1 MEVTYTD
8 FVFQTDSEIVQNEI
22 KKENY
27 LIEYNNEALEKKL
40 CVIYF
45 SSNNI
50 YYPNTEENFKRK
62 IVEQNYYEM
71 YQTRINSAYKHIFV
85 RDIYKQWY
93 IEGINSRICTPELL
107 LEFLQKETQGYAII
121 TIGSSAGGYAAVL
134 YGSLLLAKRVIS
146 FNGQFE
152 IKSLLK
158 TSNRQTDPLLFKYSE
173 TSLASYFDL
182 KNFIKSNTRIYYF
195 SSLRSKWDNQ
205 QYKYIK
211 DIKSIKPILF
221 KTTHHGIPF
230 PKSALPIVIN
240 LDSNEL
246 DNLTNK
252 IYNSLWFSIRLSGL
266 KKTSFELY
274 KQAINKYNNTINKM
288 LK

>member
-8 FVFQTDSEIVQNEI
+8 FVFQTDSEIVQNEF

-62 IVEQNYYEM
+62 IVEQNFYEM

-107 LEFLQKETQGYAII
+107 FEFLQKETQGYAII

-134 YGSLLLAKRVIS
+134 YGSLLSAERVFS

-158 TSNRQTDPLLFKYSE
+158 TSNKQTDPLLFRNSE
-173 TSLASYFDL
+173 SALACYFDL
-182 KNFIKSNTRIYYF
+182 KNFIKEAHVIYYF
-195 SSLRSKWDNQ
+195 SSMGSEWDNL
-205 QYKYIK
+205 QYEHIK
-211 DIKSIKPILF
+211 DTQSVKPILF
-221 KTTHHGIPF
+221 KTAHHGVPF
-230 PKSALPIVIN
+230 VKSALPIVIN
-240 LDSNEL
+240 FESKDL
-246 DNLTNK
+246 DNLVGKKLNP
-252 IYNSLWFSIRLSGL
+252 LWFSIRMAGL
-266 KKTSFELY
+266 KKTFSSIYVKLI
-274 KQAINKYNNTINKM
+274 KKRKW
-288 LK
+288 L

>member
-8 FVFQTDSEIVQNEI
+8 FVFQTDSEIVRNEF

-107 LEFLQKETQGYAII
+107 FEFLQKETQGYAII

-134 YGSLLLAKRVIS
+134 YGSLLSAKKVFS

-152 IKSLLK
+152 VKSLLN

-173 TSLASYFDL
+173 TIFATYFDL
-182 KNFIKSNTRIYYF
+182 KNFINSNTEIYYF
-195 SSLRSKWDNQ
+195 TSLRSKWDNQ

-211 DIKSIKPILF
+211 DIKSIKSILF

-230 PKSALPIVIN
+230 PKSALSIILNFESSALNKLNGKVYNSFCFSVRISGFKKTF
-240 LDSNEL
+240 LSL
-246 DNLTNK
+246 LVQVKNK
-252 IYNSLWFSIRLSGL
+252 IC
-266 KKTSFELY
+266 K
-274 KQAINKYNNTINKM
+274 
-288 LK
+288 